1 MGRQPAPRPRTLRL
15 GASASAAFAGAFG
28 LLAGGVDLRDVGG
41 KSRGCTSREF
51 TRYVHVPNA
60 HLLVVLGT
68 ALDGT
73 PEVAEESALLLGGLT
88 SSNVAFGG
96 GVETAHTERIVTH
109 AINELEVRDETPHV
123 SQRNDDLVVFAGE
136 HLFALFNLSRRDQK
150 LLELSRDNRDLE
162 ITTVSVCVRVNIE
175 ERGPRYHIVTRVRV
189 HLNI

>member
-15 GASASAAFAGAFG
+15 GNLAAFAGAFG

-51 TRYVHVPNA
+51 TRYVLVPNA

-68 ALDGT
+68 VLDGT

-88 SSNVAFGG
+88 SSNLAFGG

-109 AINELEVRDETPHV
+109 AIHEPEVRDETPHV
-123 SQRNDDLVVFAGE
+123 SQRNDDLVVLAGE

-150 LLELSRDNRDLE
+150 LLELSRDNRDL
-162 ITTVSVCVRVNIE
+162 
-175 ERGPRYHIVTRVRV
+175 
-189 HLNI
+189 